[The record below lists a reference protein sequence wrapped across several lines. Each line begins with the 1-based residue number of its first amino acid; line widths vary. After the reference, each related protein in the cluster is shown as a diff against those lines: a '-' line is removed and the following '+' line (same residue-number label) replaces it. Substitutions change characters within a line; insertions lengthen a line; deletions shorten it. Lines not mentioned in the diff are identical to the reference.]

1 MKQNDENRCFSS
13 QNYVFCALACHSIHS
28 NDAIVID
35 TSFDCALSP
44 KENEGSMNK
53 IEWEMKAGDS
63 VKDLTQN
70 KKHPVEWLMAD
81 ELGLN

>member
-1 MKQNDENRCFSS
+1 MFIK
-13 QNYVFCALACHSIHS
+13 NYVFYALAYYSSHS
-28 NDAIVID
+28 NGTVMID

-44 KENEGSMNK
+44 KENEGLMNK
-53 IEWEMKAGDS
+53 IGWEMKAGDS

-81 ELGLN
+81 ELGLS